1 MQAITFNGTLIA
13 DRELDVYLVLT
24 ILAFSLLGAV
34 SAVSVFMSGFSGEP
48 FGRIAAKAISCL
60 LLLLILIVLYLFK

>member
-1 MQAITFNGTLIA
+1 MQAITFDGTLIA

-34 SAVSVFMSGFSGEP
+34 SAVSVFMSGFTGEP
-48 FGRIAAKAISCL
+48 FSRIAAKAVSFL
-60 LLLLILIVLYLFK
+60 LLTLIVLYLFW

>member
-1 MQAITFNGTLIA
+1 MQAITFDGTLVA

-34 SAVSVFMSGFSGEP
+34 SAVSVFMTGFTGEP
-48 FGRIAAKAISCL
+48 FGRIAAKAVSF
-60 LLLLILIVLYLFK
+60 LLLILIVLYLFK

>member
-1 MQAITFNGTLIA
+1 MQAITFDGTLIA

-34 SAVSVFMSGFSGEP
+34 SAVSVFMSGFTGEP

-60 LLLLILIVLYLFK
+60 LLILIVLYLFK